1 MSYYTIDGYYI
12 QKQKP
17 NKIIE
22 KFKLPN
28 IKPMLK
34 DLKNDLSKVLDKSIA
49 DNINYRLK
57 NNIPIK
63 SFDKNGIPIEMLI
76 NDKNEV
82 CIIKNSMMVCINE
95 SSFES
100 VDKLTS

>member
-12 QKQKP
+12 QKQKS

-34 DLKNDLSKVLDKSIA
+34 DLKSDLSKALDKSIS
-49 DNINYRLK
+49 DTINYRLK
-57 NNIPIK
+57 NNVPIK
-63 SFDKNGIPIEMLI
+63 SFDKNGKPIELLI
-76 NDKNEV
+76 NDKNEI
-82 CIIKNSMMVCINE
+82 CAIKNNMMVCINE
-95 SSFES
+95 SSFS
-100 VDKLTS
+100 TQ

>member
-12 QKQKP
+12 QKQKS

-22 KFKLPN
+22 KFSFPN
-28 IKPMLK
+28 FKPILK
-34 DLKNDLSKVLDKSIA
+34 DLKKDLSKVLDKSI
-49 DNINYRLK
+49 DDTTNYRLK

-63 SFDKNGIPIEMLI
+63 SFDKNGKPIELLI

-82 CIIKNSMMVCINE
+82 CIIKNNMMVCINE
-95 SSFES
+95 SSFS
-100 VDKLTS
+100 TQ

>member
-12 QKQKP
+12 QKQKS

-34 DLKNDLSKVLDKSIA
+34 DLKNDLTKALDNSIA
-49 DNINYRLK
+49 DTINYRLK

-63 SFDKNGIPIEMLI
+63 SLDKNGKPIEILI

-82 CIIKNSMMVCINE
+82 CIIKNNMMVCINE
-95 SSFES
+95 ESFS
-100 VDKLTS
+100 TQ

>member
-1 MSYYTIDGYYI
+1 MYYYTIDGYYI
-12 QKQKP
+12 QKQKS

-34 DLKNDLSKVLDKSIA
+34 DLKNDLSKALDNSIA
-49 DNINYRLK
+49 DTINYRLK

-63 SFDKNGIPIEMLI
+63 SLDKNGKPIEILI

-82 CIIKNSMMVCINE
+82 CIIKNNMMVCINE
-95 SSFES
+95 ESFS
-100 VDKLTS
+100 TQ

>member
-12 QKQKP
+12 QKQSS

-34 DLKNDLSKVLDKSIA
+34 DLKNDLSKALDKSIT
-49 DNINYRLK
+49 DTINYRLK
-57 NNIPIK
+57 NNISIK
-63 SFDKNGIPIEMLI
+63 SFDKNGKPIEILI
-76 NDKNEV
+76 NDKNEI
-82 CIIKNSMMVCINE
+82 CAIKNSMMVCINE
-95 SSFES
+95 SSFS
-100 VDKLTS
+100 NQ

>member
-12 QKQKP
+12 QKQKS
-17 NKIIE
+17 NKIVE

-28 IKPMLK
+28 IKPMLNG
-34 DLKNDLSKVLDKSIA
+34 LKNDLSNALDKSIT
-49 DNINYRLK
+49 DTINYRLK
-57 NNIPIK
+57 NSIPIK
-63 SFDKNGIPIEMLI
+63 SFDKNGIPIEISI

-95 SSFES
+95 SSFS
-100 VDKLTS
+100 TS

>member
-12 QKQKP
+12 QKQKS

-22 KFKLPN
+22 KFKIPN

-63 SFDKNGIPIEMLI
+63 SIDKNGKPIEISI

-82 CIIKNSMMVCINE
+82 CIIKNNMMVCINE
-95 SSFES
+95 ESF
-100 VDKLTS
+100 LTQ

>member
-12 QKQKP
+12 QKQKS

-22 KFKLPN
+22 KFKIPN

-49 DNINYRLK
+49 DNINYKLK
-57 NNIPIK
+57 NNVPIK
-63 SFDKNGIPIEMLI
+63 SFDKNNKPIEISI
-76 NDKNEV
+76 NDKNEI
-82 CIIKNSMMVCINE
+82 CAIKNSMMVCINE
-95 SSFES
+95 ESF
-100 VDKLTS
+100 LTQ

>member
-12 QKQKP
+12 QKQKS

-22 KFKLPN
+22 KFKIPN

-49 DNINYRLK
+49 DNINYKLK
-57 NNIPIK
+57 NNVPIK
-63 SFDKNGIPIEMLI
+63 SFDKNNKPIEISI

-82 CIIKNSMMVCINE
+82 CIIKNNMMVCINE
-95 SSFES
+95 ESF
-100 VDKLTS
+100 LTQ